1 MRVAFYSRE
10 RWKMEPQEA
19 LARTCYDMIVIYSE
33 DKTGLCSEMIRQIK
47 RNDRN
52 SVITMEDNS
61 ADRQNGTKYTAFFN
75 GQPCILDTG
84 DIFFLESYHRKTSV
98 VVEKE
103 RIRIRAR
110 LDEEEE
116 RLPEDSFVR
125 INRHNII
132 NMQYIRN
139 VKGGLVEMQNGEVLY
154 VNDGR
159 KKMFEDKYQEF
170 LRKNCLML

>member
-10 RWKMEPQEA
+10 KWNMEPPEA
-19 LARTCYDMIVIYSE
+19 LTHTSYDMIVIYPE
-33 DKTGLCSEMIRQIK
+33 DKPGFCSEMIQQIK

-52 SVITMEDNS
+52 SVITMESNS
-61 ADRQNGTKYTAFFN
+61 TNRQIGIKYTAFFN
-75 GQPCILDTG
+75 GQPCILDTR
-84 DIFFLESYHRKTSV
+84 DIFYLESYHRKTSV

-116 RLPEDSFVR
+116 KLPRDEFVR

-139 VKGGLVEMQNGEVLY
+139 VKGGLVEMQNGEILY

-159 KKMFEDKYQEF
+159 KKMFKEKYHGF
-170 LRKNCLML
+170 LRENCLIL